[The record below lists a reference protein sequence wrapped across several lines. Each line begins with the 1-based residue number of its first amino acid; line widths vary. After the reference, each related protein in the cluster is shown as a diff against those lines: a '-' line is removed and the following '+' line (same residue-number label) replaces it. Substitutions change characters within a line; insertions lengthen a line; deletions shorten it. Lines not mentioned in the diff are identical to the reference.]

1 VSAEAIARVLAE
13 SLGVILIMLSFI
25 ETVARRRL
33 LRIGRTAAE
42 ALGLVG
48 CVAFL
53 VANLLPPDWPFE
65 ALWLALTVSR
75 IFIFWWRRRK
85 SRRRARALWG
95 QKGLARL
102 RSMLGA
108 LRERAKPRPVLKP
121 QRTPA

>member
-1 VSAEAIARVLAE
+1 VGAEAIARDLAQ
-13 SLGVILIMLSFI
+13 SLGLVLLILSII
-25 ETVARRRL
+25 GTVARRRV
-33 LRIGRTAAE
+33 LRIGHTAAD

-53 VANLLPPDWPFE
+53 VANLLPPDWPLE
-65 ALWLALTVSR
+65 TIWLALTVSR
-75 IFIFWWRRRK
+75 IFIFWSRRRK

-102 RSMLGA
+102 RSMLRA

-121 QRTPA
+121 QRSPA